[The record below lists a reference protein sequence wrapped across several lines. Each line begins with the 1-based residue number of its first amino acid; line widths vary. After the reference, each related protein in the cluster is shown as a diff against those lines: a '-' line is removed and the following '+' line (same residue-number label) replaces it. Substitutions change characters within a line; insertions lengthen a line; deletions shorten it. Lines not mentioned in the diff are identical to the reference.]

1 MLREIRGVCTCKITH
16 SAFDSF
22 IFDMLCVGVS
32 FYALVSSVYDER
44 AEDIILS
51 CVAVV
56 VT

>member
-16 SAFDSF
+16 SAFESF